1 MADGTESRLRAYIG
15 SFTSAGGRG
24 ITTAALDPRTGA
36 LTALHHTEGAVT
48 DPSFLALAPGGG
60 VLYAVSETDRGG
72 AAAFSL
78 DGSAP
83 PGTVLLDEPGASFD
97 GTVPGPGLLGGT
109 VPVAGAGPT
118 HLAVAGRTLYTANYT
133 SGSVTA
139 LPLRADGSLG
149 TRALTHQHR
158 GRGPVAERQQGPH
171 AHAVVPDPSGQWLL
185 STDLGTDSVWI
196 YDLRGK
202 EAGLR
207 LHREIPLRAGT
218 GPRHLAFAP
227 GLPGQQA
234 TLRRAYV
241 VNELD
246 STVTTCRWSADNCE
260 LEPLGETRLLP
271 PERAAATNYPSALAL
286 SPDGRFAW
294 VANRGDDSVT
304 VLDLTSAALP
314 EYATTVPCGG
324 HWPRDLAVHPMGC
337 LLYAANERSGDV
349 TWFDVDPVTGTPLL
363 AGSLTAP
370 AASCVVFGPT
380 ADG

>member
-1 MADGTESRLRAYIG
+1 MADGTQMQPRAYIG

-36 LTALHHTEGAVT
+36 LTPLHHTKDAVP
-48 DPSFLALAPGGG
+48 DPSFLALAPNSS
-60 VLYAVSETDRGG
+60 VLYAVSETDQGT

-78 DGSAP
+78 NSGEPPSDHGPSRDGP
-83 PGTVLLDEPGASFD
+83 VLLD
-97 GTVPGPGLLGGT
+97 GT

-118 HLAVAGRTLYTANYT
+118 HLAATDSTLYTANYT

-139 LPLRADGSLG
+139 LPLHADGRLSS
-149 TRALTHQHR
+149 AAVTHQHH
-158 GRGPVAERQQGPH
+158 GRGPVGERQEGPH

-196 YDLRGK
+196 YDLRGTA
-202 EAGLR
+202 AGLR

-227 GLPGQQA
+227 VHPGQRD
-234 TLRRAYV
+234 TPRRAYV

-246 STVTTCRWSADNCE
+246 STVTTCRWDAETGE

-271 PERAAATNYPSALAL
+271 PERAAAANYPSALAV

-294 VANRGDDSVT
+294 AANRGDDSVT
-304 VLDLTSAALP
+304 VLDLTSADLP
-314 EYATTVPCGG
+314 TYVTTVPCGG
-324 HWPRDLAVHPMGC
+324 HWPRDLALHPTGHW
-337 LLYAANERSGDV
+337 LYAANERSGDV
-349 TWFDVDPVTGTPLL
+349 TWFEVDPATGTPFL
-363 AGSLTAP
+363 AGSLAAP
-370 AASCVVFGPT
+370 AASCVVFEQAT
-380 ADG
+380 DG